1 MLGKLDSIPS
11 LCVTR
16 ALCETYDTVEWMTHN
31 VFWTP
36 TLLYNVDGQEATFQE
51 ASTKKPLLD
60 HQRSQWLLGTG
71 FLTNVKMSSGF
82 FVILFWLLGQ
92 KASKKPL

>member
-11 LCVTR
+11 LSVTR

-36 TLLYNVDGQEATFQE
+36 TLLYNGLFQKRYLN
-51 ASTKKPLLD
+51 SFKLHFYVNRNP
-60 HQRSQWLLGTG
+60 WLLCYGKDIPR
-71 FLTNVKMSSGF
+71 LDLN
-82 FVILFWLLGQ
+82 
-92 KASKKPL
+92 

>member
-1 MLGKLDSIPS
+1 MVKKPLS
-11 LCVTR
+11 
-16 ALCETYDTVEWMTHN
+16 
-31 VFWTP
+31 
-36 TLLYNVDGQEATFQE
+36 QE
-51 ASTKKPLLD
+51 ASTKKTLFD

-71 FLTNVKMSSGF
+71 FLTSVKMSGGF

>member
-1 MLGKLDSIPS
+1 MD
-11 LCVTR
+11 
-16 ALCETYDTVEWMTHN
+16 
-31 VFWTP
+31 
-36 TLLYNVDGQEATFQE
+36 
-51 ASTKKPLLD
+51 STKRFIVSTLTDGKCAKQNITQRYAQRKKQDLELRNEED

>member
-1 MLGKLDSIPS
+1 MVKKPLS
-11 LCVTR
+11 
-16 ALCETYDTVEWMTHN
+16 
-31 VFWTP
+31 
-36 TLLYNVDGQEATFQE
+36 QE

-60 HQRSQWLLGTG
+60 HQKSQWLLGNG
-71 FLTNVKMSSGF
+71 FLTNVKMSIGF